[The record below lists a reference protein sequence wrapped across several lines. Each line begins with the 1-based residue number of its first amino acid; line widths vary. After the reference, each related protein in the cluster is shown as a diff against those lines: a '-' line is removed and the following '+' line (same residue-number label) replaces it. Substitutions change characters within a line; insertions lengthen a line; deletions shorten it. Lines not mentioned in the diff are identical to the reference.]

1 MVVLFPALFN
11 MDVVPFQC
19 LLQGEKYLILKKK
32 YRNLVQERE
41 AKHLR
46 PDGDRQRH
54 LSPARTTTTSVQWE
68 VTDAPTST
76 HHEKEEQDVP
86 MSCGEADATAEVNL
100 KSAHYSLLIV
110 KARKTVGQTRCG

>member
-1 MVVLFPALFN
+1 M
-11 MDVVPFQC
+11 
-19 LLQGEKYLILKKK
+19 
-32 YRNLVQERE
+32 QERE

-54 LSPARTTTTSVQWE
+54 TSPARTTSTVQWE

-76 HHEKEEQDVP
+76 PREKEEQDEP

-100 KSAHYSLLIV
+100 KSAHYSLFIA
-110 KARKTVGQTRCG
+110 KARKTVGQTGRG

>member
-1 MVVLFPALFN
+1 MVIPFPALFN
-11 MDVVPFQC
+11 MDVVLFHC

-54 LSPARTTTTSVQWE
+54 LSPARMTASVQWE
-68 VTDAPTST
+68 VTEAPTST

-110 KARKTVGQTRCG
+110 KARKTVGQTGRG